1 MNIPF
6 IQHLQTTIKRERLY
20 EFLTIKQ
27 EMYEFLSDWAVRGVT
42 SFLIFNLFA
51 YGVCSFLLYEA
62 FTVRAHIL
70 FASSIVVFS
79 VAIQIYKARFNQL
92 VKTGTWVNSKNQLV
106 LYFIVFI
113 LCGYIWWSA
122 YTIYLLQHSHEN
134 AIFGFIA
141 SGMVAAFAINQ
152 FSAFIRVIAL
162 AFFFVIVCLILL
174 VIFFS
179 PSYDYHLYYWVIL
192 YVFEIALLGTQHRN
206 MVVFYRIK
214 NNNLDFMVQ
223 LKQKNQALEH
233 ANLMQARYLSAASHD
248 LRQPLHALSLI
259 ANNLQRES
267 HDAEPKKKNSLL
279 HLNQAIES
287 LSKSFDS
294 MLNLS
299 RLDSGV
305 IKPKFQI
312 HPLQQL
318 FERLRIEY
326 QSLATNKNLKLK
338 ITPTQVCV
346 HTDDG
351 MLYSILS
358 NLVSNAIRYTEQ
370 GGILVGAQ
378 RRGNSVKICVCDT
391 GVGIPTEKLK
401 HIFNEYQRL
410 EYAQERVT
418 GGVGLGLAISERMA
432 VLLKTRMTVVSREG
446 KGSTFSI
453 EIPIGESHNA
463 LATDPPIL
471 ANSLC
476 NKKVMVADDDAIA
489 ADNLAQ
495 MLESWGMKVTIVLS
509 IEMLTEAMAE
519 EGEYFDLVL
528 SDYHLGLSEENGL
541 ELLKT
546 ACNLQPAQPPICIL
560 ITGDTTIDLIDQ
572 SNKANIQLLH
582 KPIRP
587 ARLRLLLNNLF
598 AAIHEN
604 PTMNDI

>member
-20 EFLTIKQ
+20 EFFTIKQ

-92 VKTGTWVNSKNQLV
+92 VKTGAWVHSKNQLV
-106 LYFIVFI
+106 LSFIVFI

-162 AFFFVIVCLILL
+162 AFFFVIVCLILWF
-174 VIFFS
+174 IFFS
-179 PSYDYHLYYWVIL
+179 PSYEYHLYYWVIL
-192 YVFEIALLGTQHRN
+192 YVFETALLGTQHRN
-206 MVVFYRIK
+206 MMVFYRIK
-214 NNNLDFMVQ
+214 NNNLDFLVQ

-233 ANLMQARYLSAASHD
+233 ANVMQARYLSAASHD

-299 RLDSGV
+299 RLDYGV
-305 IKPKFQI
+305 IKPKLQT
-312 HPLQQL
+312 HSLQQL
-318 FERLRIEY
+318 FERLKVEH
-326 QSLATNKNLKLK
+326 QSVATNKNLKLNIASTK
-338 ITPTQVCV
+338 VNVC
-346 HTDDG
+346 TDEG

-370 GGILVGAQ
+370 GGILVGA
-378 RRGNSVKICVCDT
+378 RRMNNSVKICVCDT

-401 HIFNEYQRL
+401 YIFNEYQRL

-418 GGVGLGLAISERMA
+418 GGVGLGLTISERMA
-432 VLLKTRMTVVSREG
+432 LLLNTRLNVLSHEG

-453 EIPIGESHNA
+453 EIPLGVLHKSAVTNTPMI
-463 LATDPPIL
+463 
-471 ANSLC
+471 ANLLHD
-476 NKKVMVADDDAIA
+476 KKVIIADDDAIA
-489 ADNLAQ
+489 VDNLAQ
-495 MLESWGMKVTIVLS
+495 VLESWGMKVSIVLS
-509 IEMLTEAMAE
+509 VEMLKEIIRE
-519 EGEYFDLVL
+519 EGFFDLVL
-528 SDYHLGLSEENGL
+528 SDYHLGMSEENGL
-541 ELLKT
+541 RLLQT
-546 ACNLQPAQPPICIL
+546 ACEMQSAQPPVCIL
-560 ITGDTTIDLIDQ
+560 VTGDTTIDLI
-572 SNKANIQLLH
+572 NKASEANIKLLH

-587 ARLRLLLNNLF
+587 ARLRLLLNNVLTTTDEHI
-598 AAIHEN
+598 AVN
-604 PTMNDI
+604 NV